1 MIILLRISILLIYLS
16 AMLLLYVLGVDK
28 YSWISEMDPS
38 MSPHSIVNDSSNQH
52 LVSSILVAFIIMMQ
66 LFYFIFEK
74 SKKWK
79 AISVILFSLIVSLY
93 VFR

>member
-1 MIILLRISILLIYLS
+1 MRDALRICILLIYLS

-28 YSWISEMDPS
+28 YSWMSEMDPS
-38 MSPHSIVNDSSNQH
+38 VPPHSIVNNSSNQQF
-52 LVSSILVAFIIMMQ
+52 VSSAVVAFTLMMQ
-66 LFYFIFEK
+66 LFYFIFEQ

-79 AISVILFSLIVSLY
+79 ATSVILFSLIVSLY